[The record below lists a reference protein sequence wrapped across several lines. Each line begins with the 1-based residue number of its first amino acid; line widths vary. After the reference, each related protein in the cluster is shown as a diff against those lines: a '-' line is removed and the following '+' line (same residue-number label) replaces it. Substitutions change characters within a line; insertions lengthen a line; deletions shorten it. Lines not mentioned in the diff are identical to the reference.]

1 MFRAALV
8 FLLIPFM
15 CLADE
20 PPAPDL
26 LPLHEV
32 VKIVGERFEGRL
44 LAARIDEPEPFEF
57 ALGTD
62 VVQELVLL
70 SKQGNILK
78 IRLDGV
84 SGRVLDIRGRGLGD
98 ARLRDDQNDRKGR
111 D

>member
-1 MFRAALV
+1 MIRIALV

-15 CLADE
+15 CLAEE
-20 PPAPDL
+20 PKAPDL

-32 VKIVGERFEGRL
+32 VKIVGGRFEGRL
-44 LAARIDEPEPFEF
+44 LAARVDEPEPFEF

-62 VVQELVLL
+62 VVQELLLL

-84 SGRVLDIRGRGLGD
+84 TGRVLDIRGRGLNE
-98 ARLRDDQNDRKGR
+98 ARVQDNKEDRKGQ